1 MLLRLL
7 ILNQQFPFL
16 PIPSRL
22 LPRDLDD
29 REVGVA
35 FAEDAV
41 HFLEGAVGG
50 FGVEEVDAGD
60 HEGVAVG
67 VGLILVLDGD
77 GG

>member
-7 ILNQQFPFL
+7 IINQQLPFL
-16 PIPSRL
+16 PVPSRL
-22 LPRDLDD
+22 LSRDLDG

-41 HFLEGAVGG
+41 HFFERTIGG

-60 HEGVAVG
+60 HEGVAGG
-67 VGLILVLDGD
+67 V
-77 GG
+77 

>member
-1 MLLRLL
+1 M
-7 ILNQQFPFL
+7 
-16 PIPSRL
+16 
-22 LPRDLDD
+22 
-29 REVGVA
+29 A